1 MPARTRLLPAILPG
15 RAPSLTACS
24 LFVPPPPAPPSL
36 ELRNNVQMLLD
47 QKKTSI
53 KTQVNLGSDFYVQAH
68 VPDTSKIMVS
78 IGLGFHAE
86 LTLDE
91 AVTLCTQREAHY
103 TAAAEEL
110 TERAARLKARIK
122 LVYGAI
128 DELQR
133 SSGAAAAGAAAAGVM
148 GMGRAGRGSSA
159 GGSGS

>member
-1 MPARTRLLPAILPG
+1 
-15 RAPSLTACS
+15 
-24 LFVPPPPAPPSL
+24 
-36 ELRNNVQMLLD
+36 MLLD
-47 QKKTSI
+47 QKKDSL

-68 VPDTSKIMVS
+68 VPDTSKIFVS
-78 IGLGFHAE
+78 VGLGFHAE

-91 AVTLCTQREAHY
+91 AVALCTQREAHY

-133 SSGAAAAGAAAAGVM
+133 SSGGAAAGAAAAGVVTST
-148 GMGRAGRGSSA
+148 GRAGQRSSG
-159 GGSGS
+159 GGSDS